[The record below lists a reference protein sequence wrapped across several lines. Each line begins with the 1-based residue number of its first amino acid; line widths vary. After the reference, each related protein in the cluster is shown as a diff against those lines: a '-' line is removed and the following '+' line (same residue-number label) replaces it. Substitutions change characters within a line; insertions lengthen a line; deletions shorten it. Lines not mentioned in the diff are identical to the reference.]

1 MYSKIIGT
9 GSYFPDR
16 ILSNTDLEKM
26 VDTSD
31 DWITSRTGVKQRHIA
46 SDSQLTSDL
55 AYEASI
61 KAISNAGIKADD
73 IDMIIV
79 GTCTPDLIFPNV
91 GTILQEK
98 LGIRGIPSFSLEAA
112 CTGFIY
118 ALTTADQY
126 IRTGHINRALVVGA
140 EVLSRILD
148 WEDRETC
155 VLFGD
160 GAGAVIVEASMEPG
174 IIYSNLASDGS
185 YKDLLYASGGMPSK
199 NGAFEDAAVNMKGN
213 EVFKVAVKT
222 LGNMV
227 DEVLKKNNLSKTDID
242 WLVPHQANLRI
253 IKAAAKKLDMPMEKV
268 VVTVNDHANTS
279 AATIPS
285 ALDTA
290 IQDGR
295 IKRGDLLLLEAFGA
309 GFTWGSTLV
318 KY

>member
-16 ILSNTDLEKM
+16 IISNTDLEKM

-31 DWITSRTGVKQRHIA
+31 DWITSRTGVKQRHVA

-61 KAISNAGIKADD
+61 KAITNAGIKAND

-126 IRTGHINRALVVGA
+126 IRTGHTNRVLVVGA
-140 EVLSRILD
+140 EVISRILD
-148 WEDRETC
+148 WQDRETC

-160 GAGAVIVEASMEPG
+160 GAGAVIIEASEEPG

-185 YKDLLYASGGMPSK
+185 YKDLLYASGGLPSK
-199 NGAFEDAAVNMKGN
+199 KGVFEDTAIHMKGN

-227 DEVLKKNNLSKTDID
+227 DEVLKKNNLSKSDID

-268 VVTVNDHANTS
+268 IVTVHEHANTS

-285 ALDTA
+285 ALDVA

-318 KY
+318 RY

>member
-16 ILSNTDLEKM
+16 ILSNADLEKM

-140 EVLSRILD
+140 EVISRILD

-199 NGAFEDAAVNMKGN
+199 NGVFEDAAVHMKGN

-268 VVTVNDHANTS
+268 VVTVNEHANTS

-295 IKRGDLLLLEAFGA
+295 IKRGELLLLEAFGA

>member
-46 SDSQLTSDL
+46 SDSQFTSDL

-61 KAISNAGIKADD
+61 KAISNARIKADD

-148 WEDRETC
+148 WEDR
-155 VLFGD
+155 
-160 GAGAVIVEASMEPG
+160 AV
-174 IIYSNLASDGS
+174 S
-185 YKDLLYASGGMPSK
+185 YTHL
-199 NGAFEDAAVNMKGN
+199 
-213 EVFKVAVKT
+213 T
-222 LGNMV
+222 LPTTPNV
-227 DEVLKKNNLSKTDID
+227 
-242 WLVPHQANLRI
+242 
-253 IKAAAKKLDMPMEKV
+253 
-268 VVTVNDHANTS
+268 
-279 AATIPS
+279 
-285 ALDTA
+285 
-290 IQDGR
+290 
-295 IKRGDLLLLEAFGA
+295 
-309 GFTWGSTLV
+309 
-318 KY
+318 